1 METIHKRKIEDE
13 MKQAY
18 LDYSMSVIV
27 GRALPDVKDGL
38 KPVHRRTL
46 YAMNEIGLQYNKT
59 FKKSARIVGEI
70 LGKYHA
76 HGDTA
81 VYDALVRLA
90 QSFSLRYPLVHGQ
103 GNFGSVDG
111 DKQAAMRY
119 TEAKLA
125 KISNEIL
132 TDINKETVDFV
143 PNFDGSLK
151 EPTVLPA
158 KLPNLLLNG
167 STGIAVGM
175 ATNIPP
181 HNLTEINNAILHLI
195 DNPNC
200 EIRELLEHVQG
211 PDFPTGGIICGR
223 AGIRAAYTTGR
234 GKVRVRAKTHT
245 ETKKEKESIIITEIP
260 YMVNKSSMIEAIANL
275 VREKRVEGISDIRDE
290 SDRTGMRVVIMLK
303 RGFDSTLI
311 LNQLYK
317 YTQMQTTF
325 GIIQLALVEN
335 QPRVM
340 HLKEILEH
348 YIEHRKDVITR
359 RTEFDKRKAKEKAHI
374 LEGLLV
380 ALAEIDEV
388 VKGIKASNSV
398 EEAREFLMNNYSLTL
413 IQAQAILD
421 MKLQKLTSLE
431 TEKIN
436 KDYKELIDLIEEL
449 DSILNSQER
458 ILDIIRE
465 DIKELTDKYGDERR
479 TQITEM
485 EEEIDIEDL
494 IPEEDVVIT
503 ISTSGYVKRVPLT
516 EYKIQKRG
524 GTGIIGTGTKEEDV
538 VENLFVT
545 NTHNYILCFSNKG
558 QVHWLKAYQIPESGR
573 YAKGKAIVNLL
584 PLGKE
589 ERITAFIPIK
599 EFNENQF
606 LVMATKNGLVKKTA
620 LKAYSRPRKGGIVG
634 IKLRETDELITVKLT
649 EGWNKLLVASTN
661 GNAVRFEEGNVR
673 EVGRASMG
681 VRGIKLSKG
690 DRVVGMEL
698 EKTDACLLTVTENGY
713 GKRTDIKEYRLIT
726 RGGKGVINIKTSER
740 NGKVVGIKTVEETDE
755 ALLISQQGKI
765 IRIPASGISKI
776 GRNTQG
782 VRIMRLGSDD
792 KVTKLAKI
800 ENDDEEEEEEN
811 ERDNKWKARKVFFYY
826 YRSLRYGKEIWK

>member
-132 TDINKETVDFV
+132 TDINKETVNFV

-245 ETKKEKESIIITEIP
+245 
-260 YMVNKSSMIEAIANL
+260 
-275 VREKRVEGISDIRDE
+275 
-290 SDRTGMRVVIMLK
+290 
-303 RGFDSTLI
+303 
-311 LNQLYK
+311 
-317 YTQMQTTF
+317 
-325 GIIQLALVEN
+325 
-335 QPRVM
+335 
-340 HLKEILEH
+340 
-348 YIEHRKDVITR
+348 
-359 RTEFDKRKAKEKAHI
+359 
-374 LEGLLV
+374 
-380 ALAEIDEV
+380 
-388 VKGIKASNSV
+388 
-398 EEAREFLMNNYSLTL
+398 
-413 IQAQAILD
+413 
-421 MKLQKLTSLE
+421 
-431 TEKIN
+431 
-436 KDYKELIDLIEEL
+436 
-449 DSILNSQER
+449 
-458 ILDIIRE
+458 
-465 DIKELTDKYGDERR
+465 
-479 TQITEM
+479 
-485 EEEIDIEDL
+485 
-494 IPEEDVVIT
+494 
-503 ISTSGYVKRVPLT
+503 
-516 EYKIQKRG
+516 
-524 GTGIIGTGTKEEDV
+524 
-538 VENLFVT
+538 
-545 NTHNYILCFSNKG
+545 
-558 QVHWLKAYQIPESGR
+558 
-573 YAKGKAIVNLL
+573 
-584 PLGKE
+584 
-589 ERITAFIPIK
+589 
-599 EFNENQF
+599 
-606 LVMATKNGLVKKTA
+606 
-620 LKAYSRPRKGGIVG
+620 
-634 IKLRETDELITVKLT
+634 
-649 EGWNKLLVASTN
+649 
-661 GNAVRFEEGNVR
+661 
-673 EVGRASMG
+673 
-681 VRGIKLSKG
+681 
-690 DRVVGMEL
+690 
-698 EKTDACLLTVTENGY
+698 
-713 GKRTDIKEYRLIT
+713 
-726 RGGKGVINIKTSER
+726 
-740 NGKVVGIKTVEETDE
+740 
-755 ALLISQQGKI
+755 
-765 IRIPASGISKI
+765 
-776 GRNTQG
+776 
-782 VRIMRLGSDD
+782 
-792 KVTKLAKI
+792 
-800 ENDDEEEEEEN
+800 
-811 ERDNKWKARKVFFYY
+811 
-826 YRSLRYGKEIWK
+826 